1 MLETLKWDYEINT
14 DVQPIPATISFYL
27 EKRPV
32 ALRGAFCLTH
42 HSDGSR
48 WIWAVNSDTWC
59 PYKTIQLAKD
69 DLIRLL
75 EKDGFGNVLDIAGA
89 IDRIANGEH
98 NPIQNTRRAA
108 P

>member
-1 MLETLKWDYEINT
+1 MLETLEWDYEINA
-14 DVQPIPATISFYL
+14 DVQAIPATISFYL
-27 EKRPV
+27 EKGPV
-32 ALRGAFCLTH
+32 ALRGGFCLTQ

-48 WIWAVNSDTWC
+48 WIWVVNSDTWC
-59 PYKTIQLAKD
+59 PYKTIRLAKN
-69 DLIRLL
+69 DLVRLL
-75 EKDGFGNVLDIAGA
+75 ERYGFGNVSNIASA